1 MRSSPFA
8 ALDRRLVAVPD
19 EARTGFLVSHDIAH
33 RGLWG
38 GPVPEN
44 SLAAARAAIAGGFGI
59 ECDVR
64 LSRDGTVMVFH
75 DGDTER
81 LTGRPGRIANMA
93 THDAQA
99 LRLGGGE
106 ERVPTLAQL
115 LGLIAG
121 RVPLLIEIKT
131 DRLTDAPP
139 LCRAVRRVLEGY
151 RGPVAVMGFNPEVSR
166 WFAAHAPKIVRGL
179 VMTEHRDSRG
189 RAIRDA
195 ILRRLAVKR
204 ARPDFLAY
212 DVRFLPSA
220 LPAALRR
227 RGVPVLSWTVRT
239 EADRA
244 IAAAHADRP
253 IFERPMIDDRQA
265 A

>member
-8 ALDRRLVAVPD
+8 TLDRRLVAAPD
-19 EARTGFLVSHDIAH
+19 PARVGFLYSHDFAH

-75 DGDTER
+75 DAATGQ
-81 LTGRPGRIANMA
+81 LTGHPGRIASMA
-93 THDAQA
+93 THDIAS

-115 LGLIAG
+115 IGLIAG

-131 DRLTDAPP
+131 DTLAQTAP
-139 LCRAVRRVLEGY
+139 LCLAVRRVLEGY

-166 WFAAHAPKIVRGL
+166 WFFNHAPRIVRGL
-179 VMTEHRDSRG
+179 VMTEHRESRG

-195 ILRRLAVKR
+195 ITRRLAVRR

-212 DVRFLPSA
+212 DVRFLPSS
-220 LPAALRR
+220 LPAALRTK
-227 RGVPVLSWTVRT
+227 GLPVVSWTVRS

-244 IAAAHADRP
+244 TVSAYADRP
-253 IFERPMIDDRQA
+253 IFERPRA

>member
-8 ALDRRLVAVPD
+8 TLDRSLVAAPD
-19 EARTGFLVSHDIAH
+19 PARVGFLYSHDIAH

-44 SLAAARAAIAGGFGI
+44 SLAAARAAIQGGFGI

-75 DGDTER
+75 DADTER
-81 LTGRPGRIANMA
+81 LTGQAGRIANLA
-93 THDAQA
+93 THDIQA
-99 LRLGGGE
+99 RHLGGGE

-115 LGLIAG
+115 TGLIAG

-131 DRLTDAPP
+131 DTLAQTAP
-139 LCRAVRRVLEGY
+139 LCLAVRRVLEGY
-151 RGPVAVMGFNPEVSR
+151 RGPAAVMGFNPEVSR
-166 WFAAHAPKIVRGL
+166 WFRAHAPRIVRGL
-179 VMTEHRDSRG
+179 VMTEHRESRG

-195 ILRRLAVKR
+195 ITRRLAVKR

-212 DVRFLPSA
+212 DVRLLPSA
-220 LPAALRR
+220 LPAALRAK
-227 RGVPVLSWTVRT
+227 GMPVLSWTVRS

-244 IAAAHADRP
+244 TVAACADRP
-253 IFERPMIDDRQA
+253 IFERPRGA
-265 A
+265 

>member
-8 ALDRRLVAVPD
+8 ALDGKLVAEPD
-19 EARTGFLVSHDIAH
+19 PARVGFLLTHDIAH

-64 LSRDGTVMVFH
+64 LARDGTVIVFH
-75 DGDTER
+75 DADTAR
-81 LTGRPGRIANMA
+81 MTGVSGRIADKA
-93 THDAQA
+93 AQDIA
-99 LRLGGGE
+99 AMRLGGGE

-115 LGLIAG
+115 IGLIAG

-131 DRLTDAPP
+131 DTLAETAP
-139 LCRAVRRVLEGY
+139 LCLGVRRVLEGY

-166 WFAAHAPKIVRGL
+166 WFFRHAPKIVRGL
-179 VMTEHRDSRG
+179 VMTEHRESRA

-195 ILRRLAVKR
+195 IARRLAVKR

-212 DVRFLPSA
+212 DVRLLPSA
-220 LPAALRR
+220 LPAALHA
-227 RGVPVLSWTVRT
+227 GGLPVLSWTVRS

-244 IAAAHADRP
+244 TVAACADRP
-253 IFERPMIDDRQA
+253 IFERLRPA
-265 A
+265 

>member
-8 ALDRRLVAVPD
+8 TLDRRLAAAPDAARVA
-19 EARTGFLVSHDIAH
+19 FLRAHDFAH

-38 GPVPEN
+38 GPIPEN

-64 LSRDGTVMVFH
+64 LSRDGTVIVFH
-75 DGDTER
+75 DADTER
-81 LTGRPGRIANMA
+81 LTGRPGTLANMA
-93 THDAQA
+93 THDITA

-115 LGLIAG
+115 IGLIAG

-131 DRLTDAPP
+131 DTLAQTAP
-139 LCRAVRRVLEGY
+139 LCLAVRRVLEGY
-151 RGPVAVMGFNPEVSR
+151 RGPAAVMGFNPEVGH
-166 WFAAHAPKIVRGL
+166 WFATHAPKTVRGL
-179 VMTEHRDSRG
+179 VMTEHRDG
-189 RAIRDA
+189 RFQAFRNAIT
-195 ILRRLAVKR
+195 RRLAVKR

-212 DVRFLPSA
+212 DVRFLPSSLPTA
-220 LPAALRR
+220 LKATGL
-227 RGVPVLSWTVRT
+227 PVLSWTVRGPN
-239 EADRA
+239 DRA
-244 IAAAHADRP
+244 VVAAHADRP
-253 IFERPMIDDRQA
+253 IFERPRA

>member
-8 ALDRRLVAVPD
+8 ALDRRLVAAPD
-19 EARTGFLVSHDIAH
+19 PARVGFLYSHDIAH

-44 SLAAARAAIAGGFGI
+44 SLAAARAAIQGGFGI

-75 DGDTER
+75 DADTGR
-81 LTGRPGRIANMA
+81 LTGRSGSIANMA
-93 THDAQA
+93 THDIQS

-106 ERVPTLAQL
+106 ERVPTLAQFT
-115 LGLIAG
+115 GLIAG

-131 DRLTDAPP
+131 DTLAQTAP
-139 LCRAVRRVLEGY
+139 LCLAVRRVLEGY
-151 RGPVAVMGFNPEVSR
+151 RGPVAVMGFNPEVGR
-166 WFAAHAPKIVRGL
+166 WFLNHAPKIVRGL
-179 VMTEHRDSRG
+179 VMTEHRESRG

-195 ILRRLAVKR
+195 ITRRLAVKR
-204 ARPDFLAY
+204 ARLDFLGY
-212 DVRFLPSA
+212 DVRFLPSS
-220 LPAALRR
+220 LPAALRAK
-227 RGVPVLSWTVRT
+227 GLPVVSWTVRS

-244 IAAAHADRP
+244 AAAAYADRP
-253 IFERPMIDDRQA
+253 IFERPRTA
-265 A
+265 

>member
-8 ALDRRLVAVPD
+8 TLDGKLVAAPD
-19 EARTGFLVSHDIAH
+19 PARVGFLIAHDFAH

-44 SLAAARAAIAGGFGI
+44 SLAAARAAIQGGFGI

-75 DGDTER
+75 DVDTER
-81 LTGRPGRIANMA
+81 LTGRAGRIAETA
-93 THDAQA
+93 TQDIQS

-106 ERVPTLAQL
+106 EWVPTLAQL
-115 LGLIAG
+115 TGLIAG

-131 DRLTDAPP
+131 DTLAQTAP
-139 LCRAVRRVLEGY
+139 LCLAVRRVLEGY

-166 WFAAHAPKIVRGL
+166 WFLSHAPKIVRGL
-179 VMTEHRDSRG
+179 VMTEHRDNRG

-195 ILRRLAVKR
+195 VTRRLAVKR

-212 DVRFLPSA
+212 DVRFLPSS
-220 LPAALRR
+220 LPAALRSK
-227 RGVPVLSWTVRT
+227 GLPVLSWTVRS

-244 IAAAHADRP
+244 TVAACADRP
-253 IFERPMIDDRQA
+253 IFERPRPA
-265 A
+265 

>member
-8 ALDRRLVAVPD
+8 GLDRRLVAAPD
-19 EARTGFLVSHDIAH
+19 PARVGLLRSHDFAH

-64 LSRDGTVMVFH
+64 LSRDGIVIVFH
-75 DGDTER
+75 DAATDR
-81 LTGRPGRIANMA
+81 LTGRPGRIADM
-93 THDAQA
+93 TSRDIQA

-115 LGLIAG
+115 TGLIAG

-131 DRLTDAPP
+131 DTLAQTAP
-139 LCRAVRRVLEGY
+139 LCLAVRRVLEGY
-151 RGPVAVMGFNPEVSR
+151 RGPVAVMGFNPEVGR
-166 WFAAHAPKIVRGL
+166 WFANHAPKIVRGL
-179 VMTEHRDSRG
+179 VMTEHRDRRS

-195 ILRRLAVKR
+195 IARRLAVAR

-220 LPAALRR
+220 LPAALRSK
-227 RGVPVLSWTVRT
+227 GLPVVSWTVRS

-253 IFERPMIDDRQA
+253 IFERPRSA
-265 A
+265 